1 MKKLLTTVAP
11 LLVVLVLLTGCLGP
25 SPVVEKQTLAPP
37 SAPGQPYQVEAV
49 VTNQGSGD
57 GQIRVTASMKDKKTG
72 VTLARGDQTVDLR
85 DHERLNVV
93 IPLDPPSSAGNL
105 DPKDLEVE
113 VTADYPVQ

>member
-25 SPVVEKQTLAPP
+25 SPVVEKQTLVPP
-37 SAPGQPYQVEAV
+37 SAPGQPFQVEAV

-57 GQIRVTASMKDKKTG
+57 GQIRVTASLKNKQTG

-93 IPLDPPSSAGNL
+93 IPLVPPSSAGNP
-105 DPKDLEVE
+105 DPKDLDVDVTVE
-113 VTADYPVQ
+113 YPAR